1 MITFYTPQK
10 LALLCYFLAICIQ
23 ATAAIVALYQ
33 VKKINSHHSGW
44 LLLSLGLTVM
54 VARRFDP
61 AYQLIYYGHYSI
73 ADAVYALIISLLLM
87 FGVLR
92 LRGLF
97 DLMHNQEIAL
107 DKLAKCDTLTGC
119 LSRYAIFEQGL
130 NAVERSTRLNRPIA
144 ILMIDVDSFKNIND
158 TYGHSIG
165 DQVLIQFVTVCKKS
179 LRNIDIFGRFGGDEF
194 IAILTEADLQIAQ
207 SVINRIH
214 EDLLHADFIVN
225 NEKLKVSASTG
236 FVIYEPKL
244 SSIEVPNT
252 SKTLLDYLI
261 NKADLNMYEIKKL
274 RQNHSRS
281 ISNE

>member
-10 LALLCYFLAICIQ
+10 LALLCYFLAICTQ

-33 VKKINSHHSGW
+33 VKKVNLHHSGW

-61 AYQLIYYGHYSI
+61 VYQLIYYRHYSI
-73 ADAVYALIISLLLM
+73 TDAVYALIISLLLM

-92 LRGLF
+92 IRGLF
-97 DLMHNQEIAL
+97 DLMHNQKIAL
-107 DKLAKCDTLTGC
+107 DKLAKYDSLTGC

-144 ILMIDVDSFKNIND
+144 ILMIDIDSFKNIND

-194 IAILTEADLQIAQ
+194 IAILTETDLQIAQ

-214 EDLLHADFIVN
+214 EDLLNADFIVN

-244 SSIEVPNT
+244 SSIEMPNT

-261 NKADLNMYEIKKL
+261 HKADLNMYEIKKL
-274 RQNHSRS
+274 RQNHIQS
-281 ISNE
+281 ISNA